1 MKSDKVRIG
10 FERVPHRS
18 LLRALGH
25 TDEQM
30 KRPLVGI
37 VSSHSEINPGHMSLN
52 TVATAARDGVLMAGG
67 TPVVFQTITICDGI
81 AMGHEGMRYPLPSR
95 EIIADSIEVM
105 AQAHAFDALVC
116 VTNCDK
122 ITPGMLMAAARIN
135 IPSII
140 VSGGPMLAGKIDS
153 KMIDLSDAFEA
164 VGLYKSGKI
173 TEEDLAEWENNACPT
188 CGSCAGMFTA
198 NTMNCMAEAL
208 GMALPGNG
216 TVPAVYSER
225 LRLSTD
231 AGMKVMELLQREI
244 RPRDIMTMSAL
255 ENAVRVDMAI
265 GGSTNTALHLPAIA
279 HEAGHELTLKTFHE
293 ISRKTPQL
301 CKLSPSG
308 DYFIEDL
315 YWAGGIQAVMKSLAD
330 AGLISTDPLTVT
342 GKRYGEVWEESGVRV
357 KRSDVIR
364 PVSDPYRPDGGIA
377 VLYGNIAPEGAVV
390 KKAAVDEAMLQH
402 RGPARVYQCEEDAI
416 QGLLESRIKKG
427 DIVVILNEG
436 PKGGPGMREML
447 AATSIVAGM
456 GLDRDVALITDG
468 RFSGATRG
476 ASVGH
481 VSPEAA
487 ENGPIGLLKDG
498 DIIHIDI
505 VNGTLNAEVN
515 EEEFNR
521 RRAEAGP
528 PKLREVSGYLRR
540 YRQLV
545 SSAAT
550 GAILKG

>member
-1 MKSDKVRIG
+1 MKSDKVRVG

-25 TDEQM
+25 TDEKM
-30 KRPLVGI
+30 RRPLVGI
-37 VSSHSEINPGHMSLN
+37 VNSESELNPGHMNLGKLAGA
-52 TVATAARDGVLMAGG
+52 VRDGVLMAGG
-67 TPVVFQTITICDGI
+67 MPVVFQTINICDGL

-95 EIIADSIEVM
+95 EIIADSVEVM
-105 AQAHAFDALVC
+105 AQAHALDALVC

-122 ITPGMLMAAARIN
+122 ITPGMLMAAARVN

-140 VSGGPMLAGKIDS
+140 VSGGPMLTGRVKDRIV
-153 KMIDLSDAFEA
+153 DLSDIFEA
-164 VGLYKSGKI
+164 VGLYKSGRI
-173 TEEDLAEWENNACPT
+173 TEGDLAEWENSTCPT

-198 NTMNCMAEAL
+198 NTMNCLAEAL

-225 LRLSTD
+225 LRLATD
-231 AGMKVMELLQREI
+231 AGMKIMELFERGI
-244 RPRDIMTMSAL
+244 RPRDIMTMKAF
-255 ENAVRVDMAI
+255 ENAVTVDMAI
-265 GGSTNTALHLPAIA
+265 GGSTNTILHLPAIA
-279 HEAGHELTLKTFHE
+279 HEADLELSLDTFHAV
-293 ISRKTPQL
+293 SQKTPQL

-308 DYFIEDL
+308 DHFIEDL
-315 YWAGGIQAVMKSLAD
+315 YWAGGIQALMKLLAD
-330 AGLISTDPLTVT
+330 AGLVSPDALTVT
-342 GKRYGEVWEESGVRV
+342 GKAYDVIWREAEPTVRG
-357 KRSDVIR
+357 SDVIR
-364 PVSDPYRPDGGIA
+364 PLTDPYRPDGGIA
-377 VLYGNIAPEGAVV
+377 VLYGNIAPEGGVV
-390 KKAAVDEAMLQH
+390 KKAAVDDAMLQH
-402 RGPARVYQCEEDAI
+402 KGPARVYSCEEDAL
-416 QGLLESRIKKG
+416 QGLLKGHVKKG

-456 GLDRDVALITDG
+456 GLDRNVALITDG

-476 ASVGH
+476 ASIGH
-481 VSPEAA
+481 VSPESA

-498 DIIHIDI
+498 DIIQIDI
-505 VNGTLNAEVN
+505 VNGTLNAEVSD
-515 EEEFNR
+515 EEFNK
-521 RRAEAGP
+521 RRAKAGP

-545 SSAAT
+545 TSAAT

>member
-1 MKSDKVRIG
+1 
-10 FERVPHRS
+10 
-18 LLRALGH
+18 
-25 TDEQM
+25 
-30 KRPLVGI
+30 VGI
-37 VSSHSEINPGHMSLN
+37 VNSESEINPGHMSLGK
-52 TVATAARDGVLMAGG
+52 VGAAVRDGVLMAGG
-67 TPVVFQTITICDGI
+67 MPVMFQTITICDGI

-95 EIIADSIEVM
+95 EIIADSVEVM

-140 VSGGPMLAGKIDS
+140 ISGGPMLAGKIDS
-153 KMIDLSDAFEA
+153 KTIDLSDAFEA

-173 TEEDLAEWENNACPT
+173 TEEDLVEWENNACPT

-216 TVPAVYSER
+216 TIPAVYSER
-225 LRLSTD
+225 LRLATD
-231 AGMKVMELLQREI
+231 AGMKVIELLQREI
-244 RPRDIMTMSAL
+244 RPRDIMTMTAL

-279 HEAGHELTLKTFHE
+279 HEAGLDLSLQAFHE
-293 ISRKTPQL
+293 ISQKTPQL

-308 DYFIEDL
+308 DHFIEDL
-315 YWAGGIQAVMKSLAD
+315 YSAGGIQAVMKSLAD
-330 AGLISTDPLTVT
+330 AGLISPDALTVT
-342 GKRYGEVWEESGVRV
+342 GRTYGEVWEEAGVTV

-364 PVSDPYRPDGGIA
+364 PVANPYRPDGGIA

-402 RGPARVYQCEEDAI
+402 KGPARVYQCEEDAI
-416 QGLLESRIKKG
+416 QGLLEGRIKKG

-476 ASVGH
+476 AAIGH

-498 DIIHIDI
+498 DIIQIDI
-505 VNGTLNAEVN
+505 VKGTLNAEVN
-515 EEEFNR
+515 DEEFDK

-528 PKLREVSGYLRR
+528 PKLREVTGYLRR

-550 GAILKG
+550 GAILTG